1 MVKHISTLF
10 LIGSIFGFGTHVPT
24 FTQTK
29 PTKQEEKTAKVR
41 EKIKKLGIGDRTRIK
56 VKLYSGTTHQG
67 YVSGANDDDFVV
79 VDQEGKSS
87 TLRYADVDTV
97 GGKNLSTGAK
107 VAIGVGIGVGATLLA
122 LYLIFVHITRN
133 N

>member
-1 MVKHISTLF
+1 MIKQVFAFLMVITMFVLAS
-10 LIGSIFGFGTHVPT
+10 GT
-24 FTQTK
+24 QAIAQNNSS
-29 PTKQEEKTAKVR
+29 KQEQKTAKVK
-41 EKIKKLGIGDRTRIK
+41 EKIKKLGLGERTRIK
-56 VKLYSGTTHQG
+56 VKLYTGTTHQG
-67 YVSGANDDDFVV
+67 YVSAANDDDFVV

-87 TLRYADVDTV
+87 SLKYSDVDTV

>member
-1 MVKHISTLF
+1 MFMTIFVQASGTPAIAQNDSSKQEQKTAMVK
-10 LIGSIFGFGTHVPT
+10 
-24 FTQTK
+24 
-29 PTKQEEKTAKVR
+29 ER
-41 EKIKKLGIGDRTRIK
+41 IKKLGLGERTRIK
-56 VKLYSGTTHQG
+56 VKLYTGATHQG
-67 YVSGANDDDFVV
+67 YVSSANDDDFAV

-87 TLRYADVDTV
+87 SLKYSDVDTV

-107 VAIGVGIGVGATLLA
+107 VAIGVGIGVGATLLT